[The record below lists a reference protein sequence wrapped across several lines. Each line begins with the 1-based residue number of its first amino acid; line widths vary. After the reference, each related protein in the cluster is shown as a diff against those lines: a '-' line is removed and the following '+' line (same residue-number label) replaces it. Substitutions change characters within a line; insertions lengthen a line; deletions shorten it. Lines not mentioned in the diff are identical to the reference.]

1 MAVYKLTPTKAN
13 LIKSKNSLNF
23 ALKGYELLDKKRVV
37 LIREMM
43 ALIDS
48 ATQLQDRIER
58 SFIDAYEALKL
69 ANITKGSDYIED
81 LAHSIENER
90 EFDILFKS
98 VMGVEVPTIKRE
110 EPEFTTEYGFFRTN
124 SAFDRT
130 VLSFIEIREL
140 IYELAVV
147 ENSVYKLAMEIKK
160 TQKRANALDKIQI
173 PRYRTTIKYI
183 DEVLQEKERE
193 DFFRLKRVKGKSK
206 ANRPKQT
213 RA

>member
-1 MAVYKLTPTKAN
+1 MAVYKMTPTKAN
-13 LIKSKNSLNF
+13 LIKSKNSLRF
-23 ALKGYELLDKKRVV
+23 ALKGFELLDKKRVV

-43 ALIDS
+43 ALIDVAS
-48 ATQLQDRIER
+48 ELQKK
-58 SFIDAYEALKL
+58 IDENFTTAYEALKL
-69 ANITKGSDYIED
+69 ANITKGSEYIEE
-81 LAHSIENER
+81 LAQSIEKEP
-90 EFDILFKS
+90 DYTVLYKS
-98 VMGVEVPTIKRE
+98 VMGVEVPIIKVEERE
-110 EPEFTTEYGFFRTN
+110 FSTEYGFFRTN

-130 VLSFIEIREL
+130 VLSFIEIRKL
-140 IYELAVV
+140 IYQLAEV

-193 DFFRLKRVKGKSK
+193 DFFRLKRVKGKTKSK
-206 ANRPKQT
+206 K